1 MSGTADPATTVELAG
16 QVATRIGSLD
26 GVVAVALGG
35 SLARGRGDARSDVDL
50 GLYYDP
56 ARPFSIEELRAVATD
71 LDDDHDPELVGFG
84 DWGPWINGGA
94 WTRIQGTKVD
104 LLYRDLRLVDRVL
117 TDCAEGRTTCAYQ
130 PGHPH
135 GFHSHMY
142 AGEVHHNLALHD
154 PDGTLARLRA
164 RTSPY
169 PPRLRQTI
177 VRRYAWEA
185 GFANTTAAGA
195 AGRGDLAYVSG
206 CLFRAVACLV
216 QVLFAL
222 NERWLLNE
230 KGAVREADGLALGP
244 PGFAAEVAAVLGG
257 LRPDPATLQGALERM
272 AALTAAVR
280 GCCGDV
286 LGGGQ
291 AAR

>member
-1 MSGTADPATTVELAG
+1 VTVELARE
-16 QVATRIGSLD
+16 VADQIGTLD
-26 GVVAVALGG
+26 GVVAVTLGG
-35 SLARGRGDARSDVDL
+35 SLARGRADQRSDVDL

-56 ARPFSIEELRAVATD
+56 ARPFSVEGLRALATE
-71 LDDDHDPELVGFG
+71 LDDRHTPEVVGLG

-94 WTRIQGTKVD
+94 WTRVRDTRVD

-117 TDCAEGRTTCAYQ
+117 DDCLAGRTTCAYQ

-135 GFHSHMY
+135 GFHSHSY
-142 AGEVHHNLALHD
+142 AGEVHHGLALHD
-154 PDGTLARLRA
+154 PAGALAARRA

-169 PPRLRQTI
+169 PPALRREV
-177 VRRYAWEA
+177 VRRCQWEA
-185 GFANTTAAGA
+185 DFAVRTAHGA